1 MANGPGLTFGAGVAD
16 APRSELTAD
25 AKTIRADVLMTCQ
38 DNCSGHNP
46 IASDAAPSPAESV
59 TLSEASP
66 DRVIAGTSC
75 GVGSRAEV
83 VLSMDKDLASH
94 AIGSDSPGGSD
105 SQEVAATGP
114 AAASSSPPQH
124 TTSSHLSPSV
134 IEALDPCSL
143 LTSAGSSNS
152 NTRGQKGSREI
163 VGGGCGPS
171 VSGGHRQT
179 AVPLASSSC
188 DVRAAGDD
196 NGDGNCRRAGAEA
209 VGPTGE
215 GTSGCG
221 SKVGSGGNMAAPNA
235 ATAAAGVAG
244 GLAISGSGGSAS
256 QLLAIGISNSMLKH
270 VSREVIRKLRLAASA
285 GSAEDRHVVC
295 EELFAD
301 ITCALDAS
309 AQAALLGPATVAN
322 AGAVEGDGDAAAG
335 GAGGSGRRAC
345 VRGRLYYEVLA
356 VYYASR
362 NAADSARVLLHLC
375 QLLWD
380 TPWVAPIFALLLH
393 RFLLLP
399 RETATSPTAA
409 ATASSDNTTARGS
422 SAGKS
427 LYSMSYSD
435 PRVKHLNVLAHG
447 ARQLLLGDVHSG
459 LFRFQPLWAFLVF
472 EVAGLAPNTA
482 PDGSAGGDGGL
493 AALGASLPPVTGI
506 DAVPATARPWL
517 LAVAAAFL
525 PYYCLDEQVSELAR
539 RFPPPTP
546 LEGAGVP
553 TQSGL
558 GSTAGGGDSS
568 AGASTAVSLAGLD
581 FLVVEVTDVL
591 GRINSE
597 VGLLKYLSALRALAK
612 PPSASQQSPS
622 APVGTGAKAESK
634 ATPQPV
640 QGTTP
645 SQAHRRQQVL
655 AAQLATGRAR
665 SHSDGGNGAVIAAPP
680 TREGDLKATAGA
692 RRPRSS
698 QPPPPPLAGL
708 PTITKLRLQSE
719 LYSLTSGGGP
729 RYAPPEVRRA
739 AFAALDA
746 LFPGGRSLRW
756 FVRWASRTLH
766 LEWLDGDG
774 APDDPW
780 VGRGWVG
787 WIYWPI
793 HWCTALY
800 GKILLAFFQLIYGM
814 VVWRPGRRS
823 VPEMDSVTGPTN
835 GSSRDGCGGAAT
847 RAIGSSVVT
856 KGSAG
861 AEAEATGLGAA
872 GSGGKTGPWWQP
884 RLRGHR

>member
-1 MANGPGLTFGAGVAD
+1 M
-16 APRSELTAD
+16 E
-25 AKTIRADVLMTCQ
+25 KDVT
-38 DNCSGHNP
+38 
-46 IASDAAPSPAESV
+46 
-59 TLSEASP
+59 
-66 DRVIAGTSC
+66 
-75 GVGSRAEV
+75 
-83 VLSMDKDLASH
+83 SH
-94 AIGSDSPGGSD
+94 AIGSDSPGGSGG
-105 SQEVAATGP
+105 QEVAATGP
-114 AAASSSPPQH
+114 AAASSSPQH
-124 TTSSHLSPSV
+124 TTSSHLSPSF
-134 IEALDPCSL
+134 IEASNPCSPL
-143 LTSAGSSNS
+143 SSVGSPNS
-152 NTRGQKGSREI
+152 NTRGLIGSGVI
-163 VGGGCGPS
+163 VG
-171 VSGGHRQT
+171 
-179 AVPLASSSC
+179 
-188 DVRAAGDD
+188 AAG
-196 NGDGNCRRAGAEA
+196 NGKGDSNCSRAGAETVA
-209 VGPTGE
+209 PTRE
-215 GTSGCG
+215 GTSGSG
-221 SKVGSGGNMAAPNA
+221 SNVSSGGGMDAPVS
-235 ATAAAGVAG
+235 ATVATGVAG
-244 GLAISGSGGSAS
+244 GLTISGSGSSAS
-256 QLLAIGISNSMLKH
+256 QLLAIGISSSMLEH

-285 GSAEDRHVVC
+285 GNAEDRHVVC

-309 AQAALLGPATVAN
+309 AQVALLGPAMVAN
-322 AGAVEGDGDAAAG
+322 AAAVEGDGDAAAT
-335 GAGGSGRRAC
+335 GASGTGRRAC

-399 RETATSPTAA
+399 RETTTSPTAA
-409 ATASSDNTTARGS
+409 ATASSDTTARVS
-422 SAGKS
+422 SACKS
-427 LYSMSYSD
+427 PYSISYSD

-472 EVAGLAPNTA
+472 EVAGLAPHTA
-482 PDGSAGGDGGL
+482 PVGSTGGDGGL
-493 AALGASLPPVTGI
+493 AAPGASLPPVTGI
-506 DAVPATARPWL
+506 DAVPVTARPWL

-546 LEGAGVP
+546 LEGVEP

-558 GSTAGGGDSS
+558 VAMASGDDSS
-568 AGASTAVSLAGLD
+568 VGASTAVSLAGLD
-581 FLVVEVTDVL
+581 FLFVEVTDVL

-612 PPSASQQSPS
+612 PPSPPQQSPPT
-622 APVGTGAKAESK
+622 PVATGAKAEAK
-634 ATPQPV
+634 AIPQPV
-640 QGTTP
+640 QATTP
-645 SQAHRRQQVL
+645 SQPQGRKVL
-655 AAQLATGRAR
+655 AAHLATGRAR
-665 SHSDGGNGAVIAAPP
+665 SRSGDGNGTITAVPA
-680 TREGDLKATAGA
+680 REGDPKATAAA

-756 FVRWASRTLH
+756 FVRWASRALH
-766 LEWLDGDG
+766 LEWLNGDG

-780 VGRGWVG
+780 VGRGWMF

-823 VPEMDSVTGPTN
+823 VPEMDNVTGPN
-835 GSSRDGCGGAAT
+835 SGSSHDDCGGAAT
-847 RAIGSSVVT
+847 RAIGSSVAT
-856 KGSAG
+856 KGSAR

-872 GSGGKTGPWWQP
+872 GSSGKTGPWWQP